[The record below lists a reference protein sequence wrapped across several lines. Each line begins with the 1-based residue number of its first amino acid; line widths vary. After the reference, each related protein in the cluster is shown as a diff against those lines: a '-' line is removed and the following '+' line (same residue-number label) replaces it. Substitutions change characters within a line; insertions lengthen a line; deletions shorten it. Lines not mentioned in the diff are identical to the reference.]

1 MVVTFIRE
9 SVCNKA
15 CYNNQLWN
23 KSRDVTILFRWLSVA
38 PESSR
43 SAKAGRDSI
52 DSVMRF

>member
-38 PESSR
+38 ARE
-43 SAKAGRDSI
+43 
-52 DSVMRF
+52 